1 MFEAAKQRYLERE
14 HLKEFAPRAALI
26 DMDGVL
32 FDSMPNHAKSWV
44 TVFRSLGFHFEDR
57 EAYLHE
63 GRTGRGTLEILYR
76 RELHRDPTDEEVTR
90 MYGIKARLFDE
101 MPEAPVMPGSPEAL
115 DAIRRSGIERILV
128 TGSGQRKLLD
138 RLNPYFPGHFTEGR
152 MVTAFDV
159 TQGKPSPEPYLM
171 GLKKAGVS
179 VGQAVVIENAPLGIE
194 SGKAAGIFTVAVNT
208 GILEDEVLLE
218 AGCDVLLHS
227 MAELAEVWPEIAR
240 PFSL

>member
-1 MFEAAKQRYLERE
+1 MEMNISHYLDKHGFETFCPKAVL
-14 HLKEFAPRAALI
+14 F

-32 FDSMPNHAKSWV
+32 YNSMPNHAKSWV

-57 EAYLHE
+57 EAYMHE

-76 RELHRDPTDEEVTR
+76 RELHRDPTEEEVTR

-101 MPEAPVMPGSPEAL
+101 MPEAPVMPGAPEAL
-115 DAIRRSGIERILV
+115 DAIRRSGIDRILV

-138 RLNPYFPGHFTEGR
+138 RLEPYFPGHFSEGR

-171 GLKKAGVS
+171 GLKKAGVGA
-179 VGQAVVIENAPLGIE
+179 GQAVVVENAPLGIE
-194 SGKAAGIFTVAVNT
+194 AGKAAGIFTVAVNT
-208 GILEDEVLLE
+208 GILEDEVLTG

-227 MAELAEVWPEIAR
+227 MAELAEVWPQIASPYR
-240 PFSL
+240 L